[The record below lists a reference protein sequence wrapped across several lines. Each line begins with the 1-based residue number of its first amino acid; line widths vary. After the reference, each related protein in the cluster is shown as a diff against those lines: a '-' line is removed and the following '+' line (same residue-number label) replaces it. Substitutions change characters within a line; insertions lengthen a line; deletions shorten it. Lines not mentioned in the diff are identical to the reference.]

1 MRPTDIVVV
10 GKIQTAHGLRGLLK
24 VRSFTDPPNNFE
36 KYSDCYISK
45 NTRSDWRASVISS
58 VSKNGNS
65 FLVEIENI
73 TNREQALAIK
83 SELIGVGRDK
93 LEEVGSGEYY
103 WTDLVGCSVE
113 NGEGFQ
119 FGKVD
124 RLIETGSNDVM
135 EISGTQGKRLIP
147 FSGDYLVSV
156 DIDQRLIVVVWE
168 PDWN

>member
-24 VRSFTDPPNNFE
+24 VHSFTDPPNNFA

-45 NTRSDWRASVISS
+45 NNGSDWRASVISS

-103 WTDLVGCSVE
+103 WTDLAGCSVE